1 MENGDFVKIKFEMRV
16 GSDKQLVATSDEAL
30 AKENNI
36 YDPDQK
42 YGEGVL
48 VVGSEDLFGEIN
60 ESLVASKIG
69 EEHEVEIKAES
80 AYGSRDS
87 KNLKVHTMSEFKR
100 NKIDPVPGEE
110 VRINNKR
117 GRILSVS
124 PGRVVV
130 DYNHPWAGKDVFYK
144 YSLVE
149 KLDGKKEKLKG
160 IIDLNFSKGS
170 DKFQIEEK
178 GEDLEILV
186 PEDMKFSIDW
196 FDAKYR
202 VVQATR
208 KYLKGITLFIT
219 EKYEQV
225 KEETQEEAKPE
236 SDENPTQVD
245 ESTKENDVNAQ

>member
-16 GSDKQLVATSDEAL
+16 GSEKQLVATSDEAL

-48 VVGSEDLFGEIN
+48 VVGSEDLFKEIN
-60 ESLVASKIG
+60 ESLLASNIG
-69 EEHEVEIKAES
+69 DEHEVEIKADK
-80 AYGSRDS
+80 AYGLRDS

-100 NKIDPVPGEE
+100 NNIDPIPGEE
-110 VRINNKR
+110 VRISNKR

-130 DYNHPWAGKDVFYK
+130 DYNHPWAGKDVYYK
-144 YSLVE
+144 YSLME

-178 GEDLEILV
+178 AEDLEILV
-186 PEDMKFSIDW
+186 PEDMKFSIEW

-202 VVQATR
+202 VVEATR
-208 KYLKGITLFIT
+208 KYLKDIALYIT
-219 EKYEQV
+219 EKYDPIKEEPKQENTDEKPV
-225 KEETQEEAKPE
+225 EGQENSENKEET
-236 SDENPTQVD
+236 
-245 ESTKENDVNAQ
+245 DVKAQ

>member
-48 VVGSEDLFGEIN
+48 VVGSEDLFKEIN
-60 ESLVASKIG
+60 DSLLSSKIG
-69 EEHEVEIKAES
+69 EEHEVEIKAEN
-80 AYGSRDS
+80 AYGMRDS

-100 NKIDPVPGEE
+100 NNIDPVPGAE

-149 KLDGKKEKLKG
+149 KLDGKKEILKG
-160 IIDLNFSKGS
+160 IIDLNFSRGS
-170 DKFQIEEK
+170 DKFVIEER
-178 GEDLEILV
+178 ENDLEITV
-186 PEDMKFSIDW
+186 PEDMKFNIEW

-202 VVQATR
+202 VVEATR
-208 KYLKGITLFIT
+208 KYLKDLVIYIT
-219 EKYEQV
+219 EKYEPV
-225 KEETQEEAKPE
+225 KEEVKEDDKQEIPAKE
-236 SDENPTQVD
+236 ETAD
-245 ESTKENDVNAQ
+245 KENEKNVSAQ